1 MWQLVRIQQHILLF
15 EKLFEKFHPHV
26 LVGLDGTTD
35 PYGAMGSA
43 DSIDGSKLAE
53 APHII

>member
-15 EKLFEKFHPHV
+15 KKLFEKFHPHV

-35 PYGAMGSA
+35 SYSAMGSA